1 MIIERYYIVLEG
13 EDIWSIIVLE
23 GPLEYDS
30 SREIHGMIIERYCT
44 VLEGE
49 DL

>member
-1 MIIERYYIVLEG
+1 MMIIERYYVVLARG
-13 EDIWSIIVLE
+13 R
-23 GPLEYDS
+23 GPLEYHNS
-30 SREIHGMIIERYCT
+30 KEIHRMIIKRYYT